1 MTTNTDLFKGTEIT
15 FSDGKTRVVKALT
28 IKHLREF
35 MKVANEMKSD
45 NETGM
50 TDEDIDKMVSAASIA
65 LRKSDP
71 ALAADKDA
79 LEDILDLRTF
89 GEVMAAAMGNPRSDI
104 SLNASFMVRSLIS
117 IFIKILNLSSIIC
130 QNPINNISNFRF

>member
-1 MTTNTDLFKGTEIT
+1 MTSNNDLFKGTEIV
-15 FSDGKTRVVKALT
+15 FADGKKRTIKPLT

-50 TDEDIDKMVSAASIA
+50 TDEDIDKMISAAAIA
-65 LRKSDP
+65 LRKADP
-71 ALAADKDA
+71 ELAADRDA

-89 GEVMAAAMGNPRSDI
+89 AEVMAAAMGSDP
-104 SLNASFMVRSLIS
+104 
-117 IFIKILNLSSIIC
+117 NL
-130 QNPINNISNFRF
+130 